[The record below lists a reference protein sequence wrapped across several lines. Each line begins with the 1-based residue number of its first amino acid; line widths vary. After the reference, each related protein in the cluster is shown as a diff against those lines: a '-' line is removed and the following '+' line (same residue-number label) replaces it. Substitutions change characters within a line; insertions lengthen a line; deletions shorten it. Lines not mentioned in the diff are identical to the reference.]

1 MFLKLFSLLSLIL
14 FVSSNNEIRNLKP
27 PLFWN
32 SFVDLSQIPRCSSK
46 EHRIREEFIKRF
58 AERYNFKFQQDSYGN
73 CVVKVPATP
82 GKENKPTIVIQSHLD
97 MVCEKNRGSKLEK
110 K

>member
-1 MFLKLFSLLSLIL
+1 MFLKFFLLSLIV
-14 FVSSNNEIRNLKP
+14 FVTSNNEIRNLKP
-27 PLFWN
+27 TLFWN

-46 EHRIREEFIKRF
+46 EKRIREEYIKKF

-97 MVCEKNRGSKLEK
+97 MVCEKNRGSKY
-110 K
+110 